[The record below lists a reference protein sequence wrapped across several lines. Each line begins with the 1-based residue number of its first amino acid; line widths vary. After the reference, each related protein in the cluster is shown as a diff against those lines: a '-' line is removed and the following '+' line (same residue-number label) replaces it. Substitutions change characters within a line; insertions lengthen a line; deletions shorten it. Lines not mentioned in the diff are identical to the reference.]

1 MCDVFHFY
9 VFMLYMSFTNLKKLF
24 LLLLII
30 SCNPCEDNGPGNDKS
45 NYIFYQSK
53 SQDNRSLIFRFE
65 YENFKLREVSSSL
78 DLGKSNNIDNS
89 LIFNNDSI
97 FVIENYSLNKKLVF
111 ENVTGIEVEKVF
123 LNRDANSFLILS
135 SDLTL
140 YKSDL
145 NNNVEFIDNN
155 VKKSKL
161 NLFSNVFSYWKT
173 DNKTIVLK
181 NIQNSINVSKTY
193 ELDLENLSDISL
205 NQTQI
210 VFSNFND
217 LKSKI
222 YNLDYNL
229 NIIDTTT
236 IENGNI
242 KPLIIGNEIY
252 YFDDKNLFLES
263 NSIYESNEN
272 ESIVDVD
279 FSSKSNIIY
288 LKTLNNIT
296 NEYSIYYSF
305 YNQVVG
311 NFNLLINNASAVD

>member
-9 VFMLYMSFTNLKKLF
+9 VSMLYMSFTNLKKLL

-45 NYIFYQSK
+45 NYIFYQSN

-97 FVIENYSLNKKLVF
+97 FVIENFTLNKKLVF
-111 ENVTGIEVEKVF
+111 ENVPGIEVEKVF

-155 VKKSKL
+155 VKKSEL
-161 NLFSNVFSYWKT
+161 NLFSNVFSYWKN

-193 ELDLENLSDISL
+193 ELDLENISDISL

-217 LKSKI
+217 LKSMI